1 MTELNELIS
10 YFEKS
15 ISDNWMSKA
24 EKRAL
29 KAAVADLEPNKHD
42 LDWMRSKVFD
52 IARKHISGGKNDEV
66 LEWLEGANKI
76 LLPKATITK
85 SETKAFFSPGNDCLN
100 AVCNQISYSTNSIDV
115 CVFTISDNRIKDKL
129 LYAWQKGVKIRII
142 TDNDKSFDKGSDVHE
157 LANAGIAVKIDNSDN
172 HMHHKFAV
180 FDKKVLLTGSYNWTR
195 SASEYNQENVLI
207 TSYLQVVEQYN
218 AAFEKLWTGTI
229 TLHE

>member
-1 MTELNELIS
+1 M
-10 YFEKS
+10 
-15 ISDNWMSKA
+15 
-24 EKRAL
+24 
-29 KAAVADLEPNKHD
+29 
-42 LDWMRSKVFD
+42 
-52 IARKHISGGKNDEV
+52 
-66 LEWLEGANKI
+66 
-76 LLPKATITK
+76 TK

-100 AVCNQISYSTNSIDV
+100 AVCNQISYSTSSIDV